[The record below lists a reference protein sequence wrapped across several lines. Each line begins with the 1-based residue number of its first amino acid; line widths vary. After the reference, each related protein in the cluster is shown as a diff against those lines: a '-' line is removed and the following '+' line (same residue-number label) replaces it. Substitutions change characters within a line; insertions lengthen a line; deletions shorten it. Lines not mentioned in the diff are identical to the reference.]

1 VTLRVWVC
9 RPSVGGAPSL
19 EALPD
24 SPPTAERDDSPGE
37 AEVAAEKTAWP
48 GGDDEEEDEEEEGD
62 EEDMA
67 PLGEMN
73 GESSR
78 G

>member
-1 VTLRVWVC
+1 MC

-24 SPPTAERDDSPGE
+24 SPPGE